1 MRADGGH
8 IWKTASL
15 VLISLAIS
23 SRQIVPLQ
31 YFGRYLE
38 QKTGEDFCG
47 FCCLFWN
54 RERIKSGL
62 FSVGEDKEGNRRK
75 MVEMTVSFPTIL
87 SN

>member
-38 QKTGEDFCG
+38 QKTREDCCG
-47 FCCLFWN
+47 FCRL
-54 RERIKSGL
+54 ERIKSGL
-62 FSVGEDKEGNRRK
+62 FSVGEDKKGNSPQ
-75 MVEMTVSFPTIL
+75 VNAVDFSTVSTFFQSI
-87 SN
+87 

>member
-38 QKTGEDFCG
+38 QKTREDCCG
-47 FCCLFWN
+47 FCRL
-54 RERIKSGL
+54 ERIKSGL
-62 FSVGEDKEGNRRK
+62 FSVGEDKKGNRRK